1 MTCSTRSNALFS
13 PMFFIA
19 LGLFGVYT
27 IEFGVVGILP
37 VIIERYS
44 VSASEAGYLV
54 GLFALVIAVC
64 GPFMVLWFSR
74 YNRKRVLTLSLFIFA
89 ASSALSAYAPNYGS
103 LAILRIIPAFF
114 HPVYF
119 SLAFVAVVSL
129 YSEEQATQ
137 ATAKAFVGTSM
148 GMVLGVPITTWIAA
162 RFSYEAA
169 FLFCTAVNVIAGLG
183 IIARLP
189 DTFAGQRTPY
199 GEQLAILRKPT
210 LWLNILAS
218 TLIFG
223 AMFSVYS
230 YSAEYLSR
238 EAGMSGEVISAML
251 ILFGVGGVAGNLLT
265 GRLLSKNKVGTTLM
279 HPIMLGASYLILHF
293 FASPDILPMILIV
306 VLWGATH
313 TSGLIVTQVWL
324 TSEAPEAP
332 EFVTGLYI
340 SFINLGVTLGA
351 TAGGWFLARMGMEGT
366 IVSGLVFCVLAAA
379 TIATKVLVYGARQ
392 PGLATETQAVLH

>member
-1 MTCSTRSNALFS
+1 MKMFNPL
-13 PMFFIA
+13 FFIA

-54 GLFALVIAVC
+54 GLFALIIAVF
-64 GPFMVLWFSR
+64 GPFMVLLLSR
-74 YNRKRVLTLSLFIFA
+74 YNRKRILTLSLFIFA
-89 ASSALSAYAPNYGS
+89 GASALSAYAPNYGS
-103 LAILRIIPAFF
+103 LAVLRIIPAFF

-119 SLAFVAVVSL
+119 SLAFVAVASL
-129 YSEEQATQ
+129 YPKEQATQ

-169 FLFCTAVNVIAGLG
+169 FLFCTVVNVIAGLG

-238 EAGMSGEVISAML
+238 EAGMSGEVISALL
-251 ILFGVGGVAGNLLT
+251 ILFGVGGVAGNLLA
-265 GRLLSKNKVGTTLM
+265 GRLLSRNKVGTTLM
-279 HPIMLGASYLILHF
+279 HPIMLGVSYLILHF
-293 FASPDILPMILIV
+293 FASPAILPMVLII

-366 IVSGLVFCVLAAA
+366 IISGLVFCALAAA

-392 PGLATETQAVLH
+392 PGLTPETQAVLH